1 MPIMTR
7 KRLILSAVGLL
18 VALLALP
25 VLFLQYFNWNDH
37 RDRVA
42 GWVGTAIEREVL
54 ISDRL
59 DFQLYPTTKLSV
71 SGLQISSP
79 EGVSDLP
86 LLNLQS
92 GEAEFAIWPLLSGI
106 LVIDR
111 LELDSP
117 AINLVSSLEEGATN
131 WRFRLDETADG
142 QSFAGPPLV
151 VRELQVRQAQIQYS
165 DPDPQLDQD
174 LQLTQLEWVL
184 PEDARDSTVTATGT
198 LNGNALEVRGSLT
211 LMGEDDLEAALHL
224 VLGKISGRLG
234 GTVTEVMQGGNVEFD
249 LALETSDLTHS
260 VAMFAPGLTE
270 QEKGLFSGTAW
281 VSAAMRGRPGRDL
294 RLEDIDVTTR
304 SSILRLTASGGV
316 SLVRPHRRG
325 PAPSTQFQVLAETES
340 LGDLVG
346 LYDAKVPFKASA
358 QARGVLTGSLGNF
371 RIDDIAI
378 TAAGEHGS
386 LSAQGV
392 MERLGGASAPWLEF
406 TAKAQ
411 TQVLGT
417 LMRSYGVEFP
427 YAGSA
432 SAMGKISG
440 HPGDVHLRELDV
452 ELISETTTVTA
463 SGSIGPL
470 GEGATFD
477 LPFKIDTRDLALA
490 VKPFGVALPGKINGQ
505 MAARFAGKKKAFRV
519 NDIELSITSDLLNLT
534 AGGMMGPLGKS
545 AAFNMPVSAQ
555 SDDLAAAMEM
565 FGYESPVGGR
575 VRLSTVLT
583 GRLDAVDLKQVSV
596 QLDNDLGRFR
606 ADGSVS
612 ALGADTEF
620 ELDLHAVVP
629 DIAQLESLLKL
640 PLDDY
645 PNLGLSGSAKLL
657 RNNGQLRLSGVD
669 GQITGKGIRFGRFSG
684 QIPDLTYPAGGSVNV
699 DLAIDD
705 LGALTQPL
713 GLKVGQTAPVRLSG
727 NIVGSAQHGSP
738 MVVIFEGISDDAE
751 LDINAKVN
759 PFGRKM
765 TFELDARF
773 ETEEVSRFNEI
784 FGATI
789 PLDGPLSLGMLLR
802 RDPSQDVKTASGR
815 VHVSASGFSAEAE
828 GDFSWPLRAG
838 NELTL
843 TFETPSLA
851 NLSRWLPGDYLDPG
865 ALRFESHFEID
876 SQNTPLGDFV
886 MTLGNNDLSGDA
898 HLQGIDLSKFPDL
911 SVNPGEKI
919 RITGAL
925 ESSRLNMIEI
935 LPPRKRIRED
945 PQPRDGVFGN
955 DPLEVAWLD
964 HFNLDVRLDADDLVT
979 RGFEARGLN
988 SQIRTSDGK
997 LEISARSG
1005 EFSGGTFDMDI
1016 GLDTRQLPYVADF
1029 TFDIDGL
1036 ILNRIPALKD
1046 VQLPLEGALDVA
1058 IDLSGKGTSPKEI
1071 VSTSSGSFLARGDH
1085 TYIPASGFD
1094 LLTNS
1099 ILVQIFS
1106 AINPKK
1112 KSEFHRLDCGVIGFR
1127 IVDGI
1132 AMSSDSIALQTQD
1145 VTYLIR
1151 GGFSLKDESLVFLI
1165 NPKARK
1171 GFGVS
1176 AANLTNFYRIGGN
1189 LLKPKI
1195 QADPGGVLKTGV
1207 TWGLAAATAG
1217 LSILAQ
1223 GLFDKF
1229 TGSQDVCSLA
1239 ESSQEQLLAAKPKTV
1254 PKAWKRLQA
1263 TPDASNGET
1272 R

>member
-1 MPIMTR
+1 M
-7 KRLILSAVGLL
+7 ALL
-18 VALLALP
+18 VFP
-25 VLFLQYFNWNDH
+25 VLFLQYFNWNH
-37 RDRVA
+37 YRDRVA
-42 GWVGTAIEREVL
+42 TWVGTAIEREVL

-59 DFQLYPTTKLSV
+59 DFQLWPTTKLSV

-92 GEAEFAIWPLLSGI
+92 GEVEFAIWPLLSGI

-117 AINLVSSLEEGATN
+117 AINLVSGLEEGAAN
-131 WRFRLDETADG
+131 WRFRLDESADS
-142 QSFAGPPLV
+142 QPLARPAVV
-151 VRELQVRQAQIQYS
+151 VRDLGVRQAHIQYS

-174 LQLTQLEWVL
+174 LQLTKLEWVL
-184 PEDARDSTVTATGT
+184 PEDVRDSTVTATGT
-198 LNGNALEVRGSLT
+198 LNGSALEVRGSLT
-211 LMGEDDLEAALHL
+211 LVGDDDLEAALHL
-224 VLGKISGRLG
+224 VLGKISGKLG
-234 GTVTEVMQGGNVEFD
+234 GTITEVMQGGNVDIDF
-249 LALETSDLTHS
+249 ALETSDLTQS
-260 VAMFAPGLTE
+260 VAMFAHGLTE
-270 QEKGLFSGTAW
+270 QEKGLFSGTAR
-281 VSAAMRGRPGRDL
+281 VNAAMRGRPGRDL

-325 PAPSTQFQVLAETES
+325 SAPSTQFQVLAETEA

-346 LYDAKVPFKASA
+346 LYGAKVPFKASA

-378 TAAGEHGS
+378 TAAGEHAS
-386 LSAQGV
+386 LSANGV

-432 SAMGKISG
+432 SAISKISG
-440 HPGDVHLRELDV
+440 YPGDVHVRELDV
-452 ELISETTTVTA
+452 ELISESTTVTA

-470 GEGATFD
+470 GKGANFD
-477 LPFKIDTRDLALA
+477 LPFRIDAQNLALVA
-490 VKPFGVALPGKINGQ
+490 KPFGVALPGEINGQ
-505 MAARFAGKKKAFRV
+505 MTARFDGKKNRFSV
-519 NDIELSITSDLLNLT
+519 NDIELNITSDLLNLT
-534 AGGMMGPLGKS
+534 ATGMIGPLGKS
-545 AAFNMPVSAQ
+545 AAFNVPVTAQ

-565 FGYESPVGGR
+565 FGYESPVGGK

-583 GRLDAVDLKQVSV
+583 GRLDAVDLKHVSV
-596 QLDNDLGRFR
+596 QLDNDFGRFG

-612 ALGADTEF
+612 ALGVDTEF
-620 ELDLHAVVP
+620 ELDINAVVP
-629 DIAQLESLLKL
+629 DIAQLESMLKL
-640 PLDDY
+640 PLDHY
-645 PNLGLSGSAKLL
+645 PNVGLSGSAKLL
-657 RNNGQLRLSGVD
+657 RNNGRLRLSGVD

-684 QIPDLTYPAGGSVNV
+684 QIPDLTYPASGSVNV
-699 DLAIDD
+699 DLAVDD
-705 LGALTQPL
+705 LGAFTQPL
-713 GLKVGQTAPVRLSG
+713 GLKVDKTVPMRLSG
-727 NIVGSAQHGSP
+727 NIVGSSQRGSP
-738 MVVIFEGISDDAE
+738 LVVIVEGISDDAE
-751 LDINAKVN
+751 LHINAKVN
-759 PFGRKM
+759 PFDRKM

-773 ETEEVSRFNEI
+773 ETQEVSNVNEM
-784 FGATI
+784 FGTTI
-789 PLDGPLSLGMLLR
+789 PLDGPLSLGILLR
-802 RDPSQDVKTASGR
+802 RDASQDANTASGR
-815 VHVSASGFSAEAE
+815 VWVSANGLSAKAE

-838 NELTL
+838 NEVNL

-851 NLSRWLPGDYLDPG
+851 NLSRWLPGEYLDPG
-865 ALRFESHFEID
+865 PLHFESNFEID
-876 SQNTPLGDFV
+876 SQNTPLGEFA
-886 MTLGNNDLSGDA
+886 MTLGNNDLSGSA
-898 HLQGIDLSKFPDL
+898 HLQGIDLSKFPNL
-911 SVNPGEKI
+911 AVNPGEKI
-919 RITGAL
+919 RIIGEL
-925 ESSRLNMIEI
+925 KSSRLNMIEI
-935 LPPRKRIRED
+935 FPPRKRIPED
-945 PQPRDGVFGN
+945 PESRDGVFNN
-955 DPLEVAWLD
+955 DPLQVAWLD
-964 HFNLDVRLDADDLVT
+964 RFNVDVGLDADDLVT

-1005 EFSGGTFDMDI
+1005 EFSGGTFEMDI
-1016 GLDTRQLPYVADF
+1016 GLDTRQSPYAANF
-1029 TFDIDGL
+1029 TFEIDGL
-1036 ILNRIPALKD
+1036 ILNQVPALKD
-1046 VQLPLEGALDVA
+1046 VQLPLEGTLDVA
-1058 IDLSGKGTSPKEI
+1058 IELSGKGASPKEI
-1071 VSTSSGSFLARGDH
+1071 VSTSSGSLLARGDH

-1094 LLTNS
+1094 FLTNS
-1099 ILVQIFS
+1099 ILVQMLS
-1106 AINPKK
+1106 VINPKK

-1132 AMSSDSIALQTQD
+1132 AMSRDSVALQTRD

-1176 AANLTNFYRIGGN
+1176 AAHLTNFYRIGGN

-1195 QADPGGVLKTGV
+1195 EADPEGLLKTGV

-1229 TGSQDVCSLA
+1229 TGDQDVCLIA
-1239 ESSQEQLLAAKPKTV
+1239 DTNQERLLVAKPESV
-1254 PKAWKRLQA
+1254 PEAWKRLQT
-1263 TPDASNGET
+1263 TPNAGNGET
-1272 R
+1272 Q